1 MSGAGEGALFI
12 ICALPLAGV
21 DLVPNGEPG
30 NVRGRQIRIGFS
42 DRVWR
47 DQPRGHPEAD
57 PDT

>member
-30 NVRGRQIRIGFS
+30 NVTILEGGKFI
-42 DRVWR
+42 
-47 DQPRGHPEAD
+47 
-57 PDT
+57 